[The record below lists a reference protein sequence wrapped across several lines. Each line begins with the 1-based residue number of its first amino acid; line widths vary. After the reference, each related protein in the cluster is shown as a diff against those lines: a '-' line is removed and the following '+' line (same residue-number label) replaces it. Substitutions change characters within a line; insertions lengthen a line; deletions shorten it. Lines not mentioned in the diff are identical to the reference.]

1 MKKTLVMILTVLAS
15 LLFIISASADPA
27 QRLDAVFALE
37 SEVEY
42 TVSLAPLVDN
52 KYTSFV
58 TIEPGSRLLIK
69 ADSAAWVYVKFHA
82 NAPESFSIQAEDK
95 SIIKHSNGFLH
106 DTVAIPVSNVIA
118 LFSEEPMQITEIE
131 VYSEGTLPK
140 NVQRWEN
147 TLSKCDILITSTHSD
162 DDTLFFGA
170 LAAEQASY
178 GRMIQTVFVCNHSN
192 ELHRLNELL
201 DGQWTL
207 GITAYPIF
215 GEFEDFYSMSLAKA
229 QEQFDVDA
237 LSDFLVSAIRRT
249 RPKVVITHDVNG
261 EYGHG
266 AHRLVSL
273 LTRKAVEISNDAS
286 YFPDSA
292 ERFGTH
298 EPQKTYIH
306 LYKENPIVLDVKK
319 KLDSLGGATPFY
331 VAQQAYVCHKS
342 QHKWDFAVT
351 TTGTDDCTRF
361 GLYKTTVECDLK
373 SKDVLN
379 GITPYIPSV
388 SATSTMPDALS
399 MRKKSENTTPGH
411 EISEKYEAL
420 AFFTHDS
427 NGNITKA
434 PKSSV
439 VACFCILILLAAFV
453 FISSLTKIIN
463 RNKR

>member
-1 MKKTLVMILTVLAS
+1 MKKTFILIFTVLAAFS
-15 LLFIISASADPA
+15 LIISASAVEA
-27 QRLDAVFALE
+27 KKLDAVF
-37 SEVEY
+37 SVEAETKY
-42 TVSLAPLVDN
+42 TGSLAPLADN

-58 TIEPGSRLLIK
+58 TLEPGSSLVIK
-69 ADSAAWVYVKFHA
+69 ADNTAWVYVKFHG
-82 NAPESFSIQAEDK
+82 NAPSSYCVQAEDN
-95 SIIKHSNGFLH
+95 SVIKHSNGFLH
-106 DTVAIPVSNVIA
+106 DTVKIPVSNITK
-118 LFSEEPMQITEIE
+118 LYSDEPMQITEIE
-131 VYSEGTLPK
+131 VYSDGTLQG
-140 NVQRWEN
+140 NIQRWEN

-178 GRMIQTVFVCNHSN
+178 GRMVQTVFVCNHSN

-215 GEFEDFYSMSLAKA
+215 GEFEDYYSMSLAKA

-237 LSDFLVSAIRRT
+237 VSDFLVSAIRRT

-273 LTRKAVEISNDAS
+273 LTRKAVEVSNDAT
-286 YFPDSA
+286 YFPESA

-306 LYKENPIVLDVKK
+306 LYKENQIVLDVKK
-319 KLDSLGGATPFY
+319 KLDSLNGATPFS
-331 VAQQAYVCHKS
+331 VAQKAYGCHKS

-351 TTGTDDCTRF
+351 TSGTDDCTRF

-388 SATSTMPDALS
+388 SATSTAPSALS
-399 MRKKSENTTPGH
+399 MRAKSKDTTPEH
-411 EISEKYEAL
+411 KPENKYEAL

-439 VACFCILILLAAFV
+439 VACFSILIFFSL
-453 FISSLTKIIN
+453 FILITSLIKIHIQ
-463 RNKR
+463 RKS

>member
-1 MKKTLVMILTVLAS
+1 MKKSLILILSILAS
-15 LLFIISASADPA
+15 LLFVISTSADQA
-27 QRLDAVFALE
+27 QRLDAVFAIE
-37 SEVEY
+37 SDVKH
-42 TVSLAPLVDN
+42 TGSLAPLADN
-52 KYTSFV
+52 KYTSFITV
-58 TIEPGSRLLIK
+58 EPGSKLLIK
-69 ADSAAWVYVKFHA
+69 ADSTAWVYVKFHA
-82 NAPESFSIQAEDK
+82 SAPTSFSVQAEDK
-95 SIIKHSNGFLH
+95 SIVTHSNGFLH
-106 DTVAIPVSNVIA
+106 DTVAIFPSNVVR
-118 LFSEEPMQITEIE
+118 LFSDEPMQITEIE
-131 VYSEGTLPK
+131 VYGEGTLPK
-140 NVQRWEN
+140 SVQRWEN

-170 LAAEQASY
+170 LAAEQIAY
-178 GRMIQTVFVCNHSN
+178 GRMVQTVFVCNHSN

-229 QEQFDVDA
+229 QEQFDIDA

-286 YFPDSA
+286 YFPKSA

-306 LYKENPIVLDVKK
+306 LYKENPIKLDVKK
-319 KLDSLGGATPFY
+319 KLDSLGGATPFSI
-331 VAQQAYVCHKS
+331 AQQAYACHKS
-342 QHKWDFAVT
+342 QQKWDFAVT

-388 SATSTMPDALS
+388 SSTSTMPSAQT
-399 MRKKSENTTPGH
+399 MRKKSEDTTPGH
-411 EISEKYEAL
+411 KTGDKYEAL
-420 AFFTHDS
+420 AFFAHDS

-439 VACFCILILLAAFV
+439 VACFSILILLALLV
-453 FISSLTKIIN
+453 FIASVIKIN
-463 RNKR
+463 NQRKR